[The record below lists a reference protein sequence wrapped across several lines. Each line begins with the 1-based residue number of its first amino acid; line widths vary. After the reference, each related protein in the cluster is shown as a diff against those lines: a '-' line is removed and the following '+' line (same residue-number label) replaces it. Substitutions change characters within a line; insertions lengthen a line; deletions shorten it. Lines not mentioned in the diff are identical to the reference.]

1 MASVYLDSC
10 VVIYL
15 IEGPSELHESIAEA
29 MAKARAVICVSELT
43 RLECRVGPMR
53 DADHQL
59 LAQYD
64 RFFSL
69 PSIVKVP
76 LTTEVFEA
84 ATSIRAAHDI
94 RTPDALHLAAAVV
107 GGCGELWTNDD
118 RLARAAGGH
127 IRVCTTFE

>member
-1 MASVYLDSC
+1 

-15 IEGPSELHESIAEA
+15 VEGPSELHEAVAEA
-29 MAKARAVICVSELT
+29 ITKTGGALCVSEQT

-53 DADHQL
+53 DADHTL

-69 PSIVKVP
+69 PSAVSVP
-76 LTTEVFEA
+76 LTKEVFET
-84 ATSIRAAHDI
+84 ATSLRAGHGI
-94 RTPDALHLAAAVV
+94 RTPDALHLAAAIV
-107 GGCGELWTNDD
+107 GGCSEFWTNDT

-127 IRVCTTFE
+127 IHVHALAR